1 MRTLRVL
8 KLDLWFGLYDVDD
21 HTGDTPRSRAQLD
34 TRAAERQRLIQDE
47 TDGIFWCNDRKCPD
61 LKAVVI
67 GSYGPEHE
75 DEGVHHFLRSKQ
87 IEVDGE
93 LTAVALPVK
102 RHLVKYQEP
111 CSEILEREAFG
122 FTKMRPCFEFADR
135 TIPWARH
142 T

>member
-1 MRTLRVL
+1 MHDPNKQSFNTEDDRLWR
-8 KLDLWFGLYDVDD
+8 LD
-21 HTGDTPRSRAQLD
+21 
-34 TRAAERQRLIQDE
+34 AAVFIP
-47 TDGIFWCNDRKCPD
+47 N
-61 LKAVVI
+61 
-67 GSYGPEHE
+67 GSSGPEHE

-102 RHLVKYQEP
+102 RHLVKYHEP

>member
-1 MRTLRVL
+1 VIQEEADNIFWRNDCRC
-8 KLDLWFGLYDVDD
+8 LDLAV
-21 HTGDTPRSRAQLD
+21 
-34 TRAAERQRLIQDE
+34 
-47 TDGIFWCNDRKCPD
+47 
-61 LKAVVI
+61 VVI
-67 GSYGPEHE
+67 GSYGPEDE

-87 IEVDGE
+87 VEVDDE

-102 RHLVKYQEP
+102 QHMVKYHEP

-122 FTKMRPCFEFADR
+122 FTKMRPSFEFRKR

>member
-1 MRTLRVL
+1 MSGSVFMMSMIM
-8 KLDLWFGLYDVDD
+8 KE
-21 HTGDTPRSRAQLD
+21 TPRDL
-34 TRAAERQRLIQDE
+34 ERQRLIQFTADR
-47 TDGIFWCNDRKCPD
+47 IFWCNDRACPD
-61 LKAVVI
+61 LAVIVI
-67 GSYGPEHE
+67 GSYGPEEE
-75 DEGVHHFLRSKQ
+75 DEGVHRFLRSKQ

-102 RHLVKYQEP
+102 RHMVKYHEP

-122 FTKMRPCFEFADR
+122 FTKMRPCFEFRKR